1 MGNITVSDIVR
12 RWSPES
18 VKGCF
23 STHEGHICISA
34 AFYVLS
40 ALMLLFSSSL
50 LLYHRCKT
58 RRKSFGDEAFNALY
72 CFVGNLCGAAGASLS
87 KQFDFQISMASY
99 MAVLDVIHFL
109 SVSFSIYLWY
119 KSKMGKKMRMVSR
132 RRRQNFL
139 VVSLLFVMGG
149 SVYMGLPVHSSSL
162 TVCPTTRRPLGI
174 FLNDHT
180 ENLGYV
186 LGLLSFAISWTAKFP
201 FIPKANRGEQN
212 SAVQVSSRV
221 LSSAAGS
228 LYASAILLY
237 DTQLRTVVKAMPWI
251 LSAISGAVLDLF
263 IVVLICYRAS
273 HKRPS
278 VRSLDSDTESLLGDS
293 SVTGQLRNNNVECCR
308 KKHLSA
314 RGISPKGSDMGLY
327 MDVNI
332 QPIRKVC
339 LKEVTISRD
348 GSSENLPLKRTV
360 RVVRV
365 DEHCSSGTSTDSS
378 SIGSE
383 LEWDFEETKTRW
395 IPVEEAPE
403 DLQKAEAVPLQEWPA
418 NSNQT
423 SRPGSHVCFCNRAQL
438 VEKLA
443 EKLAST

>member
-1 MGNITVSDIVR
+1 MGKITVLDIVQ
-12 RWSPES
+12 RWSPEF
-18 VKGCF
+18 VKGCL
-23 STHEGHICISA
+23 SAYEEHICISA
-34 AFYVLS
+34 ALYVLS
-40 ALMLLFSSSL
+40 ALILLVSCSL

-58 RRKSFGDEAFNALY
+58 RSKSLGDEAVCALY
-72 CFVGNLCGAAGASLS
+72 CFVGNLCSAVGALLS

-99 MAVLDVIHFL
+99 MAVLDVIHLL
-109 SVSFSIYLWY
+109 SLSFSIYLWY

-132 RRRQNFL
+132 RRRQNFQ

-149 SVYMGLPVHSSSL
+149 CVYLDLHVHSSPEMVS
-162 TVCPTTRRPLGI
+162 PTMRRPLGM
-174 FLNDHT
+174 FLDDHT

-201 FIPKANRGEQN
+201 FILKANRGEQN

-221 LSSAAGS
+221 LSSVAGS

-237 DTQLRTVVKAMPWI
+237 DIQLRSVIKAMPWI
-251 LSAISGAVLDLF
+251 LSAISCAVLDLS
-263 IVVLICYRAS
+263 IVVLICYRS
-273 HKRPS
+273 NHKRPS

-293 SVTGQLRNNNVECCR
+293 SVKGQLCNNNVECCR

-314 RGISPKGSDMGLY
+314 RGISPKGTDMGLY

-348 GSSENLPLKRTV
+348 GSSESLPLRRTV

-365 DEHCSSGTSTDSS
+365 DEQCSSDTSTDSS

-383 LEWDFEETKTRW
+383 LEWDLEETKTPW

-403 DLQKAEAVPLQEWPA
+403 DLQKAEASPLKE
-418 NSNQT
+418 
-423 SRPGSHVCFCNRAQL
+423 
-438 VEKLA
+438 
-443 EKLAST
+443 

>member
-1 MGNITVSDIVR
+1 MGKITVLDIVQ
-12 RWSPES
+12 RWSPEF
-18 VKGCF
+18 VKGCL
-23 STHEGHICISA
+23 STYEEHICISA
-34 AFYVLS
+34 ALYVLS
-40 ALMLLFSSSL
+40 ALILLVSCSL

-58 RRKSFGDEAFNALY
+58 RSKSLGDEAVCALY
-72 CFVGNLCGAAGASLS
+72 CFVGNLCSAVGALLS
-87 KQFDFQISMASY
+87 EQFDFQISMASY
-99 MAVLDVIHFL
+99 MAILDVIHFL

-149 SVYMGLPVHSSSL
+149 CVYLGLPVHSSPIMVS
-162 TVCPTTRRPLGI
+162 PTMRRPLGM
-174 FLNDHT
+174 FLNDHIET
-180 ENLGYV
+180 LGYF

-201 FIPKANRGEQN
+201 FILKANRGEQN

-221 LSSAAGS
+221 LSSVAGC

-237 DTQLRTVVKAMPWI
+237 DTQLRSVIKAMPWI
-251 LSAISGAVLDLF
+251 LSAISCAVLDLS
-263 IVVLICYRAS
+263 IVVLICYRS
-273 HKRPS
+273 NHKRPS
-278 VRSLDSDTESLLGDS
+278 VRFLDSDTESLLGDS
-293 SVTGQLRNNNVECCR
+293 SVTGQLCNNNVECCR

-314 RGISPKGSDMGLY
+314 RGISSKGTDMGLY

-365 DEHCSSGTSTDSS
+365 DEQCSSGTSTDLS

-383 LEWDFEETKTRW
+383 LEWDFEEPKTQW

-403 DLQKAEAVPLQEWPA
+403 DLEKAEAFPLQEWPA
-418 NSNQT
+418 NSISEST
-423 SRPGSHVCFCNRAQL
+423 GRPGSHVCFCNRAQL
-438 VEKLA
+438 
-443 EKLAST
+443 AST